1 MFVLLDVHVNSFSIN
16 RVRYALNPYV
26 AILYSGL
33 IKKYTC
39 LFYDIH
45 FCLLILGVK
54 VIAMKYYTTNDTN

>member
-1 MFVLLDVHVNSFSIN
+1 MFVLVLVHVNSFSIN

-39 LFYDIH
+39 LFYDVH
-45 FCLLILGVK
+45 FGTPQILR
-54 VIAMKYYTTNDTN
+54 TTTRKTLQRR